1 MDAAMKSQ
9 GFVFWMLVGVLLS
22 SASMIG
28 CGSGAGG
35 TGSGA
40 SSEMREE
47 GRAVF
52 GTGGVRTGDAS
63 GRDSGRGGGNSGG
76 GSGGNSGGSDG
87 WAVLLEFVRGA
98 GHEAR
103 AQERRRAWAAELGRG
118 DVTVRGRESGSAVV
132 LGSYRAADDRAAQ
145 RDLAMVKNLEV
156 NGQRPFAG
164 AYLLPPPAPPHE
176 MGGRPEWNLV
186 SVRNMPA
193 GRTALYSLHIGVFEG
208 RNRQR
213 LAEDEVARLRRLG
226 EQAFYFHG
234 ADRSAVT
241 IGLFGEDA
249 YGSRG
254 VSQDV
259 RALQMK
265 FPHMMRN
272 GSERMMTPE
281 GTPEPTI
288 LVQIPR

>member
-1 MDAAMKSQ
+1 M
-9 GFVFWMLVGVLLS
+9 
-22 SASMIG
+22 
-28 CGSGAGG
+28 
-35 TGSGA
+35 
-40 SSEMREE
+40 
-47 GRAVF
+47 
-52 GTGGVRTGDAS
+52 
-63 GRDSGRGGGNSGG
+63 
-76 GSGGNSGGSDG
+76 
-87 WAVLLEFVRGA
+87 WAT
-98 GHEAR
+98 
-103 AQERRRAWAAELGRG
+103 ELGRG
-118 DVTVRGRESGSAVV
+118 DVSVRARESGSAVV
-132 LGSYRAADDRAAQ
+132 LGSYRAPDDRAAQ
-145 RDLAMVKNLEV
+145 RDLAMVKSLEV

-164 AYLLPPPAPPHE
+164 AYLLPPPPPPHE

-186 SVRNMPA
+186 SVRDSPA

-213 LAEDEVARLRRLG
+213 QAEEEVARLRRLG

-249 YGSRG
+249 YGTRG

-265 FPHMMRN
+265 FPHMTRN
-272 GSERMMTPE
+272 GSERLMTPQ